1 MNGENGRNVEKRRC
15 KCLLLGIIFY
25 LYASVAAVA
34 IVLNGVDAADAM
46 AAEPNQQQKHQHT
59 EQRESRSQ
67 SGAGS
72 GGGGGGGEIPLVRLP
87 SNTLLKYTAYKDV
100 SILHFHIPADT
111 RTANFNF
118 KAYEE
123 TKSAFR
129 KYPLHTHH
137 QHLAHISFGISRDN
151 FIFYSFF
158 VILFTVRSSI
168 LF

>member
-15 KCLLLGIIFY
+15 KCVLLGIIFY
-25 LYASVAAVA
+25 LYANVAAVA
-34 IVLNGVDAADAM
+34 IVLNGVEAADGM
-46 AAEPNQQQKHQHT
+46 AAEPNQQQQQQPHS
-59 EQRESRSQ
+59 EQRPLRSQ
-67 SGAGS
+67 NGSGS
-72 GGGGGGGEIPLVRLP
+72 GGGGNGEIPLVRLP

-129 KYPLHTHH
+129 KYTCTRTAEAAPA
-137 QHLAHISFGISRDN
+137 AHISF
-151 FIFYSFF
+151 
-158 VILFTVRSSI
+158 
-168 LF
+168 